1 MPTLENISNQLPP
14 KKYVES
20 LEDYD
25 LFDLSV
31 EIDQKDYYCRCL
43 VGLESINDDDL
54 TVSVKKLSENIVLLN
69 EKDKKVL
76 TLLSERYI

>member
-1 MPTLENISNQLPP
+1 MPTLENISNQLQP

-25 LFDLSV
+25 LFDLSG

-43 VGLESINDDDL
+43 VGLESMDDDDL
-54 TVSVKKLSENIVLLN
+54 TVSVKKLSENIVLLDK
-69 EKDKKVL
+69 KDKKVL
-76 TLLSERYI
+76 TLLFKRYI